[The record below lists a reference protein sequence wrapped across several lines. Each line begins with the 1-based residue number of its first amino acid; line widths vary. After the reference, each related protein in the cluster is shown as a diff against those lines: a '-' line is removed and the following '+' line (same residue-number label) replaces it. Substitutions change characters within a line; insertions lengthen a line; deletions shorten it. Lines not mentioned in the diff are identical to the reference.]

1 MSFASETKNELA
13 RIVPEKKC
21 CMLAEIAGFMR
32 VAGSIRL
39 AGGGKFRIVMT
50 TNNPAVARHY
60 KTLIKTYFSVDA
72 HLEMGQDQSLK
83 KGNAYILTIGPEN
96 LSEQILRETGILMV
110 KEGMN
115 FISDGIYDGLI
126 RTKCCRKAYL
136 RGAFMAAGTVNNPE
150 KDYHFEISVGT
161 ETLAKEMRRVINSF
175 VDITAKIV
183 TRKKG
188 FGVYIKAGEQIKDVL
203 AIMGASGQFF
213 KFDEVMMM
221 KELKSEAYRMN
232 NLDNANIDKS
242 LRAAENHIN
251 AIKKIEADAAVQMT
265 FSYSVYDAGGTEQFS
280 DDGSL
285 KLDGGRY
292 ALLLSPM
299 KLWCDGQTQ
308 WSYMAQVNEVYITD
322 ADSQEAQIYNP
333 VYLMGLYKKG

>member
-32 VAGSIRL
+32 MAGSIRL

-50 TNNPAVARHY
+50 TGNPAVARHY

-72 HLEMGQDQSLK
+72 GLEMGQDQQSLK
-83 KGNAYILTIGPEN
+83 RGHVYMLSIGPED

-126 RTKCCRKAYL
+126 KTKCCRKAYL
-136 RGAFMAAGTVNNPE
+136 RGAFMASGTVNNPE
-150 KDYHFEISVGT
+150 KEYHFEISAGT
-161 ETLAKEMRRVINSF
+161 EILAKEIRRVINSF
-175 VDITAKIV
+175 IDITAKIV
-183 TRKKG
+183 VRKKS
-188 FGVYIKAGEQIKDVL
+188 FGVYLKAGEQIKDML

-242 LRAAENHIN
+242 LRAAEAQIN
-251 AIKKIEADAAVQMT
+251 AIRRIEEKR
-265 FSYSVYDAGGTEQFS
+265 G
-280 DDGSL
+280 
-285 KLDGGRY
+285 LDI
-292 ALLLSPM
+292 LSPKLREAAMARLENPDLGIEELGKIM
-299 KLWCDGQTQ
+299 KPALSKSGINNRLRRIEEI
-308 WSYMAQVNEVYITD
+308 AR
-322 ADSQEAQIYNP
+322 
-333 VYLMGLYKKG
+333 GL